1 MREQR
6 NDPKRLKDILQ
17 AIDTIIQYVD
27 GRDMETFLEHTGSG
41 VSLCANSK
49 KLGEVTAH
57 GVRSAVRSI
66 YIENRA

>member
-17 AIDTIIQYVD
+17 VIDTIIQYVD

-41 VSLCANSK
+41 VLCLRGAVFKFK
-49 KLGEVTAH
+49 KIH
-57 GVRSAVRSI
+57 
-66 YIENRA
+66 